1 MNLQAARSVFVYFI
15 WLVALIIHTG
25 VRLSGAA
32 GLKFDEKNLKAPLP
46 LPHPHRRLKTA
57 SSERKIPLIGY
68 ITLGCKTSLKA
79 L

>member
-32 GLKFDEKNLKAPLP
+32 GLKFDEKNLKAPPTL
-46 LPHPHRRLKTA
+46 TT
-57 SSERKIPLIGY
+57 SSQ
-68 ITLGCKTSLKA
+68 TS
-79 L
+79 